1 MPTDKERYT
10 KTLNEIAA
18 RYGRMEDATIKA
30 IIGELR
36 ALKAQIAGNIAGT
49 DWDRARLDAQRR
61 EADRLI
67 SELEQRLKTQV
78 DDATRAAFTAGGESA
93 VNPLKALGLQGAFY
107 APSLSQLNTILDF
120 NSTLITAITE
130 PIRAG
135 VDRQIYNIVLGQ
147 QTPAQA
153 MQNITKLFGY
163 ENVTQNNRLVST
175 GISAKAEMDV
185 RTELQRV
192 YNLSN
197 NAQQQDN
204 AKRIPGLLKG
214 WVATADN
221 RTRLGHLR
229 AHLDY
234 SQNPIPV
241 ASKFKVYD
249 ITKSGRVRG
258 SFEMMYPGDAAAPPE
273 YSVSCRCRM
282 KTIHPEIGVIGSTL
296 DGRIARIVKQAE
308 APKQGRLV
316 K

>member
-10 KTLNEIAA
+10 RTLNEIAA
-18 RYGRMEDATIKA
+18 RYGRMEDATVRA

-67 SELEQRLKTQV
+67 SELEQRLKTQL
-78 DDATRAAFTAGGESA
+78 DDATRAAFTDGGESA
-93 VNPLKALGLQGAFY
+93 VKPLQALGLGGAFY
-107 APSLSQLNTILDF
+107 APSLSQLNTIIDF

-135 VDRQIYNIVLGQ
+135 VDRQIYNVVLGQ

-163 ENVTQNNRLVST
+163 ENVTQNNRRVST

-197 NAQQQDN
+197 NAQQQEN
-204 AKRIPGLLKG
+204 AKRIPGLLKR
-214 WVATADN
+214 WIATADN
-221 RTRLGHLR
+221 RTRRGHLR

-241 ASKFKVYD
+241 ANKFKVYD
-249 ITKSGRVRG
+249 ITPAGITRG
-258 SFEMMYPGDAAAPPE
+258 SFEMMYPADPAAPVQ
-273 YSVSCRCRM
+273 YSVNCRCRM
-282 KTIHPEIGVIGSTL
+282 ATIHPEIGVIGSTL
-296 DGRIARIVKQAE
+296 DGRVARIVKQAE